1 MTTINQDDF
10 QFGSWNL
17 EDIAKR
23 YMQRMMQPVQEAVW
37 DMASGGLGILGKDG
51 SILTLDVISKEDGIF
66 GVSQNDFAMFA
77 MPIPAFAQQIS
88 VDSVVIEDFVYVN
101 GKPFGWVTKIIKSDS
116 SNIAF
121 EILKPNGQQSRWSPP
136 KVQNAFTSGQNVQN
150 VQVLRTM
157 TSMFGNNADN
167 KMSEIQQMLPMMMM
181 LGGNNGAGNIMQQM
195 LPMMMMS
202 GSTKMDPMMMF
213 MLMQSGGFGGM
224 NNQTVQNNQNTLA
237 NPARNNPFKRP

>member
-1 MTTINQDDF
+1 MSGNFNDDNF
-10 QFGSWNL
+10 VPGQFDFSKL
-17 EDIAKR
+17 SEK
-23 YMQRMMQPVQEAVW
+23 YMNSLMRPVNDAVW
-37 DMASGGLGILGKDG
+37 DVTNGSLAIVGKNDSLYSLDTSSKEEGLYGIL
-51 SILTLDVISKEDGIF
+51 
-66 GVSQNDFAMFA
+66 QNDFAFIT
-77 MPIPAFAQQIS
+77 MPIPAFAQS
-88 VDSVVIEDFVYVN
+88 VPVETVKIEDFIYD
-101 GKPFGWVTKIIKSDS
+101 GQKPMGWVVKISKSANNSLVFDVLRPS
-116 SNIAF
+116 
-121 EILKPNGQQSRWSPP
+121 GTQSRWSPP
-136 KVQNAFTSGQNVQN
+136 KVQNAFTSGQNVQ
-150 VQVLRTM
+150 VLRTM
-157 TSMFGNNADN
+157 TSMFGSNADN

>member
-1 MTTINQDDF
+1 MNTVNQDEF
-10 QFGSWNL
+10 QFGQLNF
-17 EDIAKR
+17 EDISKR

-37 DMASGGLGILGKDG
+37 DMASGGLGIIGKDG
-51 SILTLDVISKEDGIF
+51 SILTLDVISKDDGIF

-88 VDSVVIEDFVYVN
+88 VDSVVVEDFVYAN

-116 SNIAF
+116 GNYVF
-121 EILKPNGQQSRWSPP
+121 EILKPNGQQSRWTPP
-136 KVQNAFTSGQNVQN
+136 KIQSVMMSGVN

-157 TSMFGNNADN
+157 ISMFGGDGKLDN
-167 KMSEIQQMLPMMMM
+167 IKDMIMPMMMM
-181 LGGNNGAGNIMQQM
+181 GGGNMDSISKMI
-195 LPMMMMS
+195 PMMMMS

>member
-1 MTTINQDDF
+1 MSTDFNDDNF
-10 QFGSWNL
+10 VPGRFDFDKIS
-17 EDIAKR
+17 ER
-23 YMQRMMQPVQEAVW
+23 YMNSLMRPVNDAVW
-37 DMASGGLGILGKDG
+37 DVTNGSLAIVGKNDSLYSLDTTSKDEGLY
-51 SILTLDVISKEDGIF
+51 
-66 GVSQNDFAMFA
+66 GVFKNDFAFIT
-77 MPIPAFAQQIS
+77 MPIPAFAQS
-88 VDSVVIEDFVYVN
+88 VPVESVKVEDFIYD
-101 GKPFGWVTKIIKSDS
+101 GSKPMGWVVKISKTANNSLVFDVLRPS
-116 SNIAF
+116 
-121 EILKPNGQQSRWSPP
+121 GTQSRWAPP
-136 KVQNAFTSGQNVQN
+136 KVQNAFTSGQT

>member
-51 SILTLDVISKEDGIF
+51 SILTFDVISKEDGIF
-66 GVSQNDFAMFA
+66 GVSQNDFTMFA

-136 KVQNAFTSGQNVQN
+136 KVQNAFTSGQNVQ
-150 VQVLRTM
+150 VLRTM

-181 LGGNNGAGNIMQQM
+181 LGGTNGAGNIMQQM

-202 GSTKMDPMMMF
+202 GSIKMDPMMMF

-237 NPARNNPFKRP
+237 NPACNNPFKRP